1 MSLKQKYINE
11 KYINDIYLNINDCK
25 KISHSLKAYSKQNFL
40 LENSIQDAGGRAKVS
55 GRVVG

>member
-1 MSLKQKYINE
+1 MIE
-11 KYINDIYLNINDCK
+11 K